1 MRRSLDEPP
10 GSHTSTRQLEELL
23 MIIHILEGVG
33 VLYLIAMVSLLI
45 GLLRSAKASS
55 QVTEEQQDRLAEK
68 DMERLEEQ
76 KKQKGLSKLLSAS

>member
-1 MRRSLDEPP
+1 
-10 GSHTSTRQLEELL
+10 
-23 MIIHILEGVG
+23 MISHILEGVG

-68 DMERLEEQ
+68 DTQRLEEQ